1 MSIVTVGQR
10 PRIWTVNEGDEV
22 METDETTDSNRTEVF
37 EQAAAGN
44 QNKRVEGQQSA
55 ISKNVQTLSLESKE
69 RRTEV
74 DGVDLALDLDDRALA
89 AVDGDDLLEVD
100 VLENNVV
107 VVFLVL
113 LKPLFTLIRQ
123 WFARRQ

>member
-44 QNKRVEGQQSA
+44 QNKREEGQHSA

-113 LKPLFTLIRQ
+113 LKPLFTLNRQ

>member
-44 QNKRVEGQQSA
+44 QNKREEGQQSA

-89 AVDGDDLLEVD
+89 AVDGDDLLEVG

-113 LKPLFTLIRQ
+113 LKPLFTLNRQ

>member
-1 MSIVTVGQR
+1 VSIVTVGQR